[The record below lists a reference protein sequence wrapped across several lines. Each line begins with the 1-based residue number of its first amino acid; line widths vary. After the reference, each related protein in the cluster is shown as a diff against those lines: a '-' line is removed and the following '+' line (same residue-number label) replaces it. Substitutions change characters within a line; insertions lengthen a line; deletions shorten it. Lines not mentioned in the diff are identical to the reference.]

1 MQIKSKKNRQKEKN
15 SFFCRKFK
23 DFIENSKS
31 YDN

>member
-1 MQIKSKKNRQKEKN
+1 MQIKSKKNRQNEKI
-15 SFFCRKFK
+15 SFFCRKFE